1 MKGHATGPGPGGV
14 GRSGGGSRLGVA
26 GGEVLLALSAV
37 ALLLAAGYPRAERAL
52 MVRQARA
59 AGDAVEAVQDA
70 VRSALRNGGAWPESA
85 PLGTLPASLQG
96 LLPPGFSFRH
106 ARYTFQWERWEAP
119 EPEAATA
126 VELPPPDD
134 GPPPGLTRRALA
146 AASLDPDT
154 LGNPAFP
161 QGTLPRELMGSQA
174 PPDSVPPAPP
184 PIVALGTITVVS
196 EDPRILSAL
205 LDRFGTSRS
214 FVRESAWTLVLT
226 GGGPP

>member
-1 MKGHATGPGPGGV
+1 MRGQASGPGPGGD
-14 GRSGGGSRLGVA
+14 GRSGGGSRRGVA
-26 GGEVLLALSAV
+26 RGEVLLALSIV
-37 ALLLAAGYPRAERAL
+37 ALLLAAGYPRAERAF

-59 AGDAVEAVQDA
+59 AGDAVEAVREA
-70 VRSALRNGGAWPESA
+70 VYSALRDEGTWPESA
-85 PLGTLPASLQG
+85 PLGTVPKSLQG
-96 LLPPGFSFRH
+96 RLTQDFTFHH
-106 ARYTFQWERWEAP
+106 ARYALQWERWEAP

-146 AASLDPDT
+146 AASMDPDT
-154 LGNPAFP
+154 LENPALP
-161 QGTLPRELMGSQA
+161 RGTLPGAQA

-184 PIVALGTITVVS
+184 PIVALGAITVVC

-205 LDRFGTSRS
+205 LDRFGSSRS

-226 GGGPP
+226 REGPP